1 MLWSYGN
8 ENPEVCTCMLSC
20 FSRVD
25 SVPHYG
31 LQQARLL
38 CSWGFPRQEYH
49 SVLPCRAPGD
59 IPNPGIKP
67 MSPVAPALAGEFFTT
82 EPPGKPKPND

>member
-38 CSWGFPRQEYH
+38 CSWGFLRQECW
-49 SVLPCRAPGD
+49 SGLPCPPPGD
-59 IPNPGIKP
+59 PPNLGIEP
-67 MSPVAPALAGEFFTT
+67 AASLTSALAG
-82 EPPGKPKPND
+82 